1 MLTILEVSK
10 LAKAEL
16 IRQRKAEQEKY
27 LTCSDESAVIVTDR
41 LKKLDK
47 DISLMRHMID
57 ILERA
62 EQNKLKYK
70 SITTTTT
77 TQD

>member
-1 MLTILEVSK
+1 MLTHIEVCK

-16 IRQRKAEQEKY
+16 LRQRKEEREKY
-27 LTCSDESAVIVTDR
+27 IRKGEVIDR

-47 DISLMRHMID
+47 DISMISHMID

-62 EQNKLKYK
+62 EANKLKYK
-70 SITTTTT
+70 A
-77 TQD
+77 Q

>member
-1 MLTILEVSK
+1 MLTQIEVCK

-16 IRQRKAEQEKY
+16 LRQRKDERAKY
-27 LTCSDESAVIVTDR
+27 SRTGGVIVTDR

-47 DISLMRHMID
+47 DISLICHMID

-62 EQNKLKYK
+62 EANKLKYQN
-70 SITTTTT
+70 STITTHKA
-77 TQD
+77 

>member
-1 MLTILEVSK
+1 MLTHIEVCK

-16 IRQRKAEQEKY
+16 LRQRKDEQAKY
-27 LTCSDESAVIVTDR
+27 LRKGEVIVTDR

-47 DISLMRHMID
+47 DISMIGHMID

-62 EQNKLKYK
+62 EANKLKYK
-70 SITTTTT
+70 T
-77 TQD
+77 TQA

>member
-1 MLTILEVSK
+1 MITQLKICK

-16 IRQRKAEQEKY
+16 LRQRKDEQTKY
-27 LTCSDESAVIVTDR
+27 LRKGEVIVTDR

-47 DISLMRHMID
+47 DISLIGHMID

-62 EQNKLKYK
+62 EANKLKYK
-70 SITTTTT
+70 AN
-77 TQD
+77 